1 MRSHTANKP
10 PFMRVMRGVLA
21 IAASCLTLNVMA
33 LETMADAELSS
44 ATGQEGI
51 GLQMELRI
59 NSDQFGNALTSGNPG
74 DRGMLAANAADFTNC
89 GSTSNFSSTG
99 CRLALKFANQ
109 NNGNPGDLGEW
120 LVLKNFYGRIV
131 MPLIYID
138 AGLTPNAATPYVDL
152 SRFKDKNGAPLL
164 ASPNNIPLVQ
174 ISYPKDIEIWNL
186 TIGGISMEHGATGY
200 LNADSST
207 VGGIKISNSAPN
219 LPATI
224 NMQGSI
230 GIFGF

>member
-1 MRSHTANKP
+1 
-10 PFMRVMRGVLA
+10 
-21 IAASCLTLNVMA
+21 
-33 LETMADAELSS
+33 
-44 ATGQEGI
+44 
-51 GLQMELRI
+51 
-59 NSDQFGNALTSGNPG
+59 
-74 DRGMLAANAADFTNC
+74 
-89 GSTSNFSSTG
+89 
-99 CRLALKFANQ
+99 
-109 NNGNPGDLGEW
+109 
-120 LVLKNFYGRIV
+120 

-138 AGLTPNAATPYVDL
+138 AGLTPSAATPYVDL
-152 SRFKDKNGAPLL
+152 NRFKDKNGVPLL

-174 ISYPKDIEIWNL
+174 VSYPKDIEIWNL

>member
-1 MRSHTANKP
+1 MRAHTANKP

-21 IAASCLTLNVMA
+21 IAASCLAMNVTA

-59 NSDQFGNALTSGNPG
+59 NSDQYGNALTSGNPG
-74 DRGMLAANAADFTNC
+74 DRGMLAANAGDFTNC
-89 GSTSNFSSTG
+89 GSTTNFSSIG
-99 CRLALKFANQ
+99 CRMALKFANQ
-109 NNGNPGDLGEW
+109 SNGGGEW

-138 AGLTPNAATPYVDL
+138 AGLTASAATPYVDL
-152 SRFKDKNGAPLL
+152 NRFKDKNGVPLL

-174 ISYPKDIEIWNL
+174 ISYPKEIEIWNL
-186 TIGGISMEHGATGY
+186 TIGGVSMEHGATGY

-207 VGGIKISNSAPN
+207 VGGMKISNSAPN

-224 NMQGSI
+224 NLQGSI

>member
-74 DRGMLAANAADFTNC
+74 DRSMLAANAGDFTNC
-89 GSTSNFSSTG
+89 GSTTNFSSTG
-99 CRLALKFANQ
+99 CRLALKYANQ
-109 NNGNPGDLGEW
+109 NNGGGEW

-138 AGLTPNAATPYVDL
+138 AGLTPSAATPYVDL
-152 SRFKDKNGAPLL
+152 NRFKDKNGVPLL

-174 ISYPKDIEIWNL
+174 VSYPKDIEIWNL